1 VAAASFLDP
10 MLRSPS
16 EAWVLRNARNRRV
29 LASRIEPAFDSSSRR
44 RGLLGRSEL
53 PDGTAMVLAPCN
65 SIHMFFMRFAI
76 DVVFVNRTGEVVKTY
91 PLVRPW
97 RIRLAARGFA
107 AVELPEGTIDRTDT
121 RTADRLE
128 LTRE

>member
-1 VAAASFLDP
+1 
-10 MLRSPS
+10 
-16 EAWVLRNARNRRV
+16 
-29 LASRIEPAFDSSSRR
+29 
-44 RGLLGRSEL
+44 
-53 PDGTAMVLAPCN
+53 
-65 SIHMFFMRFAI
+65 MRFAI